1 VADDRQAAVSLPPMV
16 YVPCTMPSPPDA
28 DTLSIEFLE
37 MADGRTGLP
46 AYSALD
52 RLVAHCGP
60 QQPWVVLPSEK
71 LDEVAEHVA
80 FDFILL
86 DVDFPAEHRR
96 QVGD

>member
-1 VADDRQAAVSLPPMV
+1 VADDQRVAGAFPPMV
-16 YVPCTMPSPPDA
+16 YVPCTTPSPPGA
-28 DTLSIEFLE
+28 DTLSIELLHLP
-37 MADGRTGLP
+37 DGRTGVP

-52 RLVAHCGP
+52 RLVAKCGP
-60 QQPWVVLPSEK
+60 HQPWVVMPSEK

-86 DVDFPAEHRR
+86 DVGLPAEHRR